1 MVVID
6 TFGGFREDEAEEY
19 TRVVYSPKESANE
32 VQCVLKLRMGIRWNC
47 TNMCELWIGV
57 FNFYGIIFFLTTAQ
71 LFAWPFFH

>member
-6 TFGGFREDEAEEY
+6 TFGGFREDETEEY

-47 TNMCELWIGV
+47 TNMCEL
-57 FNFYGIIFFLTTAQ
+57 
-71 LFAWPFFH
+71 